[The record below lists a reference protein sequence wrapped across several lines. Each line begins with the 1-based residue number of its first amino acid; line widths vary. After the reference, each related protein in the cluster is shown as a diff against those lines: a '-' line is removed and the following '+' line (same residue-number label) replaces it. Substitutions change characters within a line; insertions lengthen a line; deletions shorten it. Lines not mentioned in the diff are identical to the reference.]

1 MKYFNVYAYTD
12 VKLDNT
18 GSVIEPEL
26 PDGVDQYVDTGD
38 GIVEKIVMREIEQ
51 MKKDDNTI
59 IIKMN
64 TKGDVTT
71 FKLFMICD

>member
-1 MKYFNVYAYTD
+1 MKYFNIYGYAD

-26 PDGVDQYVDTGD
+26 PDNVVQHVDTGD
-38 GIVEKIVMREIEQ
+38 GIVEKVVMHDLEDF
-51 MKKDDNTI
+51 KKENGNV
-59 IIKMN
+59 IIKIN

-71 FKLFMICD
+71 IKVFVVCD